1 MTPSQ
6 NLAQE
11 PEEAD
16 QLVASGMFAANQ
28 TSTMDMMAARAL
40 WKGEDSYWFLTAH
53 GWSPVILSWTAVSLG
68 FGFLGKLFLSQP
80 GEGH

>member
-6 NLAQE
+6 NLAQV

-16 QLVASGMFAANQ
+16 RLVACGMFAANQ
-28 TSTMDMMAARAL
+28 TSTMDMRAACAL

-53 GWSPVILSWTAVSLG
+53 GRSSVILSWTAVSQG
-68 FGFLGKLFLSQP
+68 FGFLRNLFLSQP

>member
-6 NLAQE
+6 NLAQV

-16 QLVASGMFAANQ
+16 RLVACGMFAPNQ
-28 TSTMDMMAARAL
+28 TSTMDMRAACAL

-53 GWSPVILSWTAVSLG
+53 GRSLVILSWTAVSQG
-68 FGFLGKLFLSQP
+68 FGFLEKLFLSQP

>member
-1 MTPSQ
+1 M
-6 NLAQE
+6 

-16 QLVASGMFAANQ
+16 RLVACGMFAANQ
-28 TSTMDMMAARAL
+28 TSTMDMRAACAL

-53 GWSPVILSWTAVSLG
+53 GRSLVILSWTAVSQG
-68 FGFLGKLFLSQP
+68 FGFLEKLFLSQP